1 LVKVLVASRIHK
13 NGIEVLRNSG
23 VEVIVAEEPSERELV
38 NLIKGVHGIVVRSK
52 PIVTRKV
59 IEEADRLLVIARA
72 GVGVDNIDVEAAK
85 ARGIE
90 VITVPEA
97 TTQSVAELTIGL
109 MLAVARKITLCD
121 REIRRGEWPKK
132 HAMGFE
138 LGGKV
143 LGIIGAGRIGS
154 TVAKIAKYG
163 FGMKILYYDIV
174 RNPKI
179 EEELGAEF
187 VSLEELLRTADFI
200 SVHVPL
206 TPETK
211 HLIGE
216 DELKLMKKTAILIN
230 TSRGPIVDTSALIRA
245 LEEGW
250 IAGAGLD
257 VFEEEPLPKDHA
269 LTKLDNVVLTA
280 HVGASTWEAQERAGI
295 EVARKV
301 IEFFKAKGLL
311 N

>member
-1 LVKVLVASRIHK
+1 
-13 NGIEVLRNSG
+13 
-23 VEVIVAEEPSERELV
+23 
-38 NLIKGVHGIVVRSK
+38 
-52 PIVTRKV
+52 
-59 IEEADRLLVIARA
+59 
-72 GVGVDNIDVEAAK
+72 
-85 ARGIE
+85 
-90 VITVPEA
+90 
-97 TTQSVAELTIGL
+97 
-109 MLAVARKITLCD
+109 
-121 REIRRGEWPKK
+121 
-132 HAMGFE
+132 
-138 LGGKV
+138 KV